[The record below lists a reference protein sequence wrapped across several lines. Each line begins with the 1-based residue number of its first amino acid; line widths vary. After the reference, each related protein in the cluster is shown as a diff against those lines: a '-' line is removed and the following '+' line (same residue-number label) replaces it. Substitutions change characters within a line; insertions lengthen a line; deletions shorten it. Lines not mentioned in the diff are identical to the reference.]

1 MCWYRR
7 KSPAAE
13 EKHSLSRRAPR
24 ATLSFSRSFRA
35 RAEVL
40 WNCALATNRCRQ
52 ICKTGRDFEVGVR
65 WAFIIYSTFLF
76 TISCFKTC
84 RFRTLRWYIR
94 KLNSCF
100 CVFPGPA
107 SKGKRLLAEQGS
119 SSTGRR
125 RGEKKTCAMQEKN
138 FSLFSL
144 CSTRYVPSA
153 LMYRHAV
160 KVEKLFFNELQEA
173 KKIRRH
179 LPTDSVVCRKN
190 CMIIY
195 IIHETHGWLHFLAE
209 RLWNHMFWLFTFCR
223 AIWR

>member
-84 RFRTLRWYIR
+84 RFRTLRWVHKKIEFLFLCLPWTSVKREKIARWTGFFFHGSTERR
-94 KLNSCF
+94 KKNLCN
-100 CVFPGPA
+100 A
-107 SKGKRLLAEQGS
+107 
-119 SSTGRR
+119 
-125 RGEKKTCAMQEKN
+125 GEE
-138 FSLFSL
+138 LFSIFFMFDSL
-144 CSTRYVPSA
+144 CAVCAYVPPS
-153 LMYRHAV
+153 
-160 KVEKLFFNELQEA
+160 
-173 KKIRRH
+173 
-179 LPTDSVVCRKN
+179 PSPCS
-190 CMIIY
+190 
-195 IIHETHGWLHFLAE
+195 
-209 RLWNHMFWLFTFCR
+209 
-223 AIWR
+223 